1 MALPSTIYRASIQ
14 LADIDRNLY
23 ETLQTTVAQH
33 PSETA
38 ERLVVRLLAYAIC
51 FEPDLLFTK
60 GIAAGD
66 EPDLWIKGY
75 DGRVALWIEVGLT
88 EPDRL
93 IKACRHSERVVLFA
107 YGSSRQIWEKQH
119 LEKLSRIPNLTIIGI
134 DKNFLSRL
142 AERLQRSITWSLTI
156 TEGSLY
162 LTNSDET
169 HESSLLLL
177 SGPPLSL

>member
-1 MALPSTIYRASIQ
+1 MALPSTIYRACIQ
-14 LADIDRNLY
+14 LSDIDRNIY

-51 FEPDLLFTK
+51 FEPDLLFTR

-66 EPDLWIKGY
+66 EPDLWVKRY

-88 EPDRL
+88 EPERL
-93 IKACRHSERVVLFA
+93 IKACRHAERVVLFA

-119 LEKLSRIPNLTIIGI
+119 LEKLSGISNLTIIGI
-134 DKNFLSRL
+134 DKNFLVRL
-142 AERLQRSITWSLTI
+142 TQRLQRSITWSLTI
-156 TEGSLY
+156 TESSLY
-162 LTNSDET
+162 LTTNDET

-177 SGPPLSL
+177 SGPPLSR